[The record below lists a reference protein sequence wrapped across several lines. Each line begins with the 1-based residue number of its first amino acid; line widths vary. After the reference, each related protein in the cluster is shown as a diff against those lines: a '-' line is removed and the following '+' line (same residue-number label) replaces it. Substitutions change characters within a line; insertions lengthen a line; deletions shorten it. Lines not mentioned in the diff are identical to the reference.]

1 MTAMTRWRFVDRAG
15 HVLEVRA
22 PTEGLAWARLRAHDP
37 ARDIVAGPEPQ
48 PEPRAERLSLGE
60 LLATERLR

>member
-1 MTAMTRWRFVDRAG
+1 MTPMTRWRFVDRAG

-37 ARDIVAGPEPQ
+37 ARAIVSGPEPQ
-48 PEPRAERLSLGE
+48 PDPRAERLSLGG
-60 LLATERLR
+60 LLATERAR